1 MSVSLLITSLLSKL
15 SRIGEVF
22 SKLGIEMF
30 DTSTFKFTVDSDA
43 MTGEKGG
50 DLSGG
55 FLFSNPAFNKLTFRE
70 GNVLAF

>member
-1 MSVSLLITSLLSKL
+1 MSASLLITSILGKL
-15 SRIGEVF
+15 SRIGGEF

-30 DTSTFKFTVDSDA
+30 DTTTFKFAVDGDA
-43 MTGEKGG
+43 MTGEEGG
-50 DLSGG
+50 DLSDG